1 MVDTENTSGRQT
13 GRYWGSAAIC
23 RLKPADNMLCTAAV
37 LLMALLVSGC
47 GGIAPPSADS
57 QTGPSSGVGVTESAG
72 QSAGN
77 VSEDGEIRSDGEG
90 GEAAAATPDLPQTDA
105 DGADAGEDHVRE
117 FPIEVTYFTP
127 VQTEGPYYPVSKPED
142 RDNDLYLLEGAEA
155 RPAGTILAFDGS
167 LIDGGG
173 MPVQD
178 AVIEIWQTDN
188 SGAYLHPADSAS
200 SRRDVNFQSY
210 GESVTDE
217 NGRYSFRTILPAA
230 YERRP
235 RHIHVKVK
243 LGGEELLTT
252 QFYFSNDAESAR
264 DRIFAGAGEE
274 VEALIMEVREGVDF
288 EGNQA
293 LIGRRDIVLRSAI
306 SD

>member
-1 MVDTENTSGRQT
+1 MVDSEITSGSQT
-13 GRYWGSAAIC
+13 GRYRGSAAIF
-23 RLKPADNMLCTAAV
+23 RLKTADNRLYTAAV
-37 LLMALLVSGC
+37 LLIALLVSGC
-47 GGIAPPSADS
+47 GGIAPPSSDS
-57 QTGPSSGVGVTESAG
+57 QAGPSSGVGVTESAG
-72 QSAGN
+72 QNAGN
-77 VSEDGEIRSDGEG
+77 ASEDGEIRSDGEEG
-90 GEAAAATPDLPQTDA
+90 GSSATTPDMPQTDA
-105 DGADAGEDHVRE
+105 NAGEENVGE

-127 VQTEGPYYPVSKPED
+127 AQTEGPYYPVSKPED

-252 QFYFSNDAESAR
+252 QFYFSNDAEASR
-264 DRIFAGAGEE
+264 DRIFSGAGAD
-274 VEALIMEVREGVDF
+274 VEALIMEVRDGVDF

-293 LIGRRDIVLRSAI
+293 LTGRRDIVLRSAI
-306 SD
+306 SE

>member
-1 MVDTENTSGRQT
+1 MVNTENASGRQT
-13 GRYWGSAAIC
+13 SRHSTFRALGRS
-23 RLKPADNMLCTAAV
+23 KPAESRFCLAA
-37 LLMALLVSGC
+37 LLLLALLVSGC
-47 GGIAPPSADS
+47 GGIAPPSADE
-57 QTGPSSGVGVTESAG
+57 QTGPSSGGGVTEPLG
-72 QSAGN
+72 QNAGN
-77 VSEDGEIRSDGEG
+77 ASGEGETRSDEEG
-90 GEAAAATPDLPQTDA
+90 GEGALTTPDMPQTEG
-105 DGADAGEDHVRE
+105 DGAEVGEANEED
-117 FPIEVTYFTP
+117 FPIEVTYFTLA
-127 VQTEGPYYPVSKPED
+127 QTEGPYYPVRKPED
-142 RDNDLYLLEGAEA
+142 RDSDLYLLEGAPA

-167 LIDGGG
+167 LYDGGG
-173 MPVQD
+173 MPVPG

-188 SGAYLHPADSAS
+188 NGAYLHPADSAS

-243 LGGEELLTT
+243 SGGEELLTT
-252 QFYFSNDAESAR
+252 QFYFSNDAEASR
-264 DRIFAGAGEE
+264 DRIFAGAGAD

-293 LIGRRDIVLRSAI
+293 LIGRRDIVLRSTI
-306 SD
+306 SE

>member
-13 GRYWGSAAIC
+13 GRYRGSVAIC
-23 RLKPADNMLCTAAV
+23 QLKPADNRLCTAAV
-37 LLMALLVSGC
+37 LLIALLVGGC
-47 GGIAPPSADS
+47 GGIAPPSSDTQS
-57 QTGPSSGVGVTESAG
+57 GPSSGVGVTESAG
-72 QSAGN
+72 QNAGN
-77 VSEDGEIRSDGEG
+77 ASEDGDTRSDGEG
-90 GEAAAATPDLPQTDA
+90 SEGAVTTPDMPQTDA
-105 DGADAGEDHVRE
+105 EVAGAGEENVGD

-127 VQTEGPYYPVSKPED
+127 AQTEGPYYPVRKPED
-142 RDNDLYLLEGAEA
+142 RDSDLYLLEGAPA

-167 LIDGGG
+167 LYDGGG
-173 MPVQD
+173 MPVPG

-188 SGAYLHPADSAS
+188 NGAYLHPADSAS

-243 LGGEELLTT
+243 SGGEELLTT
-252 QFYFSNDAESAR
+252 QFYFSNDVESAR
-264 DRIFAGAGEE
+264 DSIFAGAGAD
-274 VEALIMEVREGVDF
+274 VEALIMEVREGVDL

-293 LIGRRDIVLRSAI
+293 LIGRRDIVLRSTI
-306 SD
+306 SE